1 MSAPV
6 LDTKI
11 TRDSESFCANAAH
24 NRALMV
30 CLLDPGSPF
39 LKIGQPSAHKVF
51 GPELIGAA

>member
-11 TRDSESFCANAAH
+11 TLDGESFRPNAAH
-24 NRALMV
+24 NRALRA

-39 LKIGQPSAHKVF
+39 LKIGQPSAHRVF

>member
-11 TRDSESFCANAAH
+11 TLDGESFRANAAH
-24 NRALMV
+24 NRALMA
-30 CLLDPGSPF
+30 CLLDPGSRF
-39 LKIGQPSAHKVF
+39 LKIGQPSAHRVF